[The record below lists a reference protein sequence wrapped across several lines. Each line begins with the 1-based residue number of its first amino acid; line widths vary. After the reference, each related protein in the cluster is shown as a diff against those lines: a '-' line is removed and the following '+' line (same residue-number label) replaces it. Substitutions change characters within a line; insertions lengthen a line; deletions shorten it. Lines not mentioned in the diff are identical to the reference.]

1 MAEQSGT
8 SRFFALVARMR
19 YIQRWGLMRNT
30 VVENVQE
37 HSCQVAMVAHALALL
52 SKHKFGRDVDA
63 NLTSVIGLYHDA
75 EEVFT
80 GDIPT
85 PVKNADG
92 ESAAVHSRIADVARA
107 ALLGYLPED
116 RREHYANLLNPDKA
130 SYESKLV
137 KAADKICAYLKCVE
151 ETKAGNSEFEQ
162 AGAQIKH
169 DLEKLAR
176 DLPEI
181 TDFLATYLGAF
192 ELSLDQLHS
201 K

>member
-1 MAEQSGT
+1 MADS
-8 SRFFALVARMR
+8 SRFFALIARLR

-30 VVENVQE
+30 VIENVQE

-52 SKHKFGRDVDA
+52 GKHKFGRDVDV
-63 NLTSVIGLYHDA
+63 NLTGMIGLYHDA

-92 ESAAVHSRIADVARA
+92 DSAAVHTRIAAVARA
-107 ALLGYLPED
+107 ALLGYLPEE
-116 RREHYANLLNPDKA
+116 RRADYSQLLNPDKA
-130 SYESKLV
+130 SYEARLV
-137 KAADKICAYLKCVE
+137 KAADKICAYLKCIE
-151 ETKAGNSEFEQ
+151 ETKTGNSEFEQ
-162 AGAQIKH
+162 AGNQIKS
-169 DLEKLAR
+169 DLEKLAH
-176 DLPEI
+176 DLPEVK
-181 TDFLATYLGAF
+181 DFLATYLGAF